1 MLLPGCRANI
11 MKIHPQG
18 PRSTRSGEKSPRLP
32 GGAGFFSKQNLSNAS
47 GKGNDLNTS
56 ANTAVYNYSGLLPAL
71 KLKIHSLT
79 AAVRNH
85 CFRFIEIIRTLGFTA
100 GMDEYEKRKL
110 GIFNQVNLFQFCAGL
125 LVPVILIV
133 NETRLDF
140 FSAFV
145 IISPPLISLLVL
157 YLNSTWRQA
166 AALIS
171 YFVLY
176 PFFTSLAYINGLDM
190 GVELF
195 FVLYGILSVFFLKE
209 LSHIIFS
216 IAFNM
221 VNYFMLAV
229 VLSTYRYS
237 LETNFRFF
245 YLFNQ
250 LLAICF
256 IFYGLYLIKKEN
268 TDYQYGILH
277 TNEELKRMNDEI
289 IRQKEEIAEKAR
301 QLEQQATRLNE
312 MDAFKNRLFSIVSHD
327 LKAPLYAMRNL
338 FTDIQENRIPA
349 TVMSNLL
356 PQVVKDM
363 NYVTGLTDNL
373 LHWAKSQMQTAN
385 INPQLLDLPALIDE
399 TVKQQRLQAEL
410 KGIKIRSDVSEGLF
424 VIADRDMINLVL
436 RNLLSNAIKFSPH
449 NSGITVGASEMDSS
463 VEVFVADSGAGIS
476 PEALEK
482 IKSHNYYSTK
492 GTANESGTGLGLMLV
507 KEFLEKNNGQLHIE
521 SRPGRGSIF
530 SFTLPKAEI

>member
-1 MLLPGCRANI
+1 MLLSGYPANT
-11 MKIHPQG
+11 MKTQPQK
-18 PRSTRSGEKSPRLP
+18 PIQTDSGEKPSHLT
-32 GGAGFFSKQNLSNAS
+32 GGTAFIVKKLSGDAANP
-47 GKGNDLNTS
+47 
-56 ANTAVYNYSGLLPAL
+56 ANTLTTSGNSAVYNYAGLFSAL
-71 KLKIHSLT
+71 KLKIHSL
-79 AAVRNH
+79 AATLRNQ
-85 CFRFIEIIRTLGFTA
+85 CFQFIEIIRTLGFAA

-110 GIFNQVNLFQFCAGL
+110 SIFNQVNLFQFCAGL

-133 NETRLDF
+133 NDANLDF

-157 YLNSTWRQA
+157 YLNSVWQQA

-171 YFVLY
+171 YFILY

-209 LSHIIFS
+209 ISHIIFS

-237 LETNFRFF
+237 LEANFRFF

-250 LLAICF
+250 LLAIGF

-268 TDYQYGILH
+268 ADYQQGILY
-277 TNEELKRMNDEI
+277 TNEELKRMNEEI
-289 IRQKEEIAEKAR
+289 NRQKEEIAEKAR
-301 QLEQQATRLNE
+301 QLEQQAIRLNE
-312 MDAFKNRLFSIVSHD
+312 IDAFKNRLFTIVSHD

-349 TVMSNLL
+349 TVMNNLL

-373 LHWAKSQMQTAN
+373 LHWAKSQMQTAT
-385 INPQLLDLPALIDE
+385 INPQLLDMSALIDE

-410 KGIKIRSDVSEGLF
+410 KGIKISGEVSEGMF
-424 VIADRDMINLVL
+424 VNADRDMISLAL
-436 RNLLSNAIKFSPH
+436 RNLLSNAIKFTPRDGS
-449 NSGITVGASEMDSS
+449 ITAGANEMDSS
-463 VEVFVADSGAGIS
+463 VEVFVTDTGAGIS
-476 PEALEK
+476 ADALEK
-482 IKSHNYYSTK
+482 IRGNNYYSTK

-521 SRPGRGSIF
+521 SRPGQGSTF
-530 SFTLPKAEI
+530 SFTLPKAKI